1 MQDKSLIALDWGTS
15 NLRAT
20 WIDAQGAVIETR
32 SLAGGIMAVQNGQF
46 VQALYSVCGDWLA
59 HSNAVCI
66 ASGMIGSRQG
76 WQEAPYLD
84 CPASLHSAA
93 AALVSVNIE
102 PHANKPRRNLYI
114 VPGVRC
120 RSSTGQWDVMRGE
133 ETQVWGADVPL
144 GGLCILPGTHSK
156 WVGLSPQSNGQIE
169 RFSTYMTGELFAVLS
184 QHSILGRLMQP
195 GPFSAE
201 DFAAGVRIGLLEHA
215 HASHILF
222 SVRTA
227 GLMGQVAPEGLQDY
241 LSGMLIGIEL
251 GSAKTQLSPA
261 QCSQAM
267 TLIGDAALCQ
277 RYATALAIAG
287 IKSCSAPAEVT
298 ALGLRKIFLA
308 QEFL

>member
-20 WIDAQGAVIETR
+20 WMDAQGAVIATR
-32 SLAGGIMAVQNGQF
+32 SVTGGIMAVQDGQF
-46 VQALYSVCGDWLA
+46 AQALHRVCGDWLA
-59 HSNAVCI
+59 QSNAVCI

-102 PHANKPRRNLYI
+102 SHANKPRRNLYI

-156 WVGLSPQSNGQIE
+156 WVSLSSQKHGQIE

-195 GPFSAE
+195 GSFSAE
-201 DFAAGVRIGLLEHA
+201 NFATGVRMGLLEHA

-227 GLMGQVAPEGLQDY
+227 GLMGQIAPEGLQDY
-241 LSGMLIGIEL
+241 LSGVLIGIEL
-251 GSAKTQLSPA
+251 GSAKTQLSSA
-261 QCSQAM
+261 QCAQTV
-267 TLIGDAALCQ
+267 TLIGEEALCQ
-277 RYATALAIAG
+277 RYAAALAIAG
-287 IKSCSAPAEVT
+287 VKSCHARAEAT
-298 ALGLRKIFLA
+298 ALGLRKIYL
-308 QEFL
+308 EKELL